1 MKKFTLSV
9 TSPCH
14 ENWEQMTPDQRG
26 RFCASC
32 QKIVVDFTA
41 MSDRQVADYFKK
53 SAVSTCGRFY
63 RDQLNREMV
72 IPKKGL
78 PWLRYFF
85 QFTWPALLLFLKA
98 CGQKEKVTGKTLIEE
113 RKTAWPVL
121 TMGVAV
127 QQITPVDTVKLTNA
141 KKERSVCSTVVG
153 DVEIQP
159 SIPIGEIVVDKD
171 TSLMEQVTG
180 EKPDSDSLLG
190 DTTVVAD
197 PFPNELRS
205 VVLGGFS
212 VVRRGVRQKE
222 VPLMPAQRTAE
233 EQKSLRVLVFPNPV
247 QSGQQLTVASKQN
260 IDGHYQ
266 VFSMEGLLMKTD
278 RLLLTDQQTVSIF
291 VQNWPAATYIL
302 RVVSNDGTQTFTQK
316 IIVQ

>member
-41 MSDRQVADYFKK
+41 MSDRQVADYFKN

-72 IPKKGL
+72 IPKKQL

-85 QFTWPALLLFLKA
+85 QCTWPALLLFLKA
-98 CGQKEKVTGKTLIEE
+98 CGQKEKVTGNALIEE
-113 RKTAWPVL
+113 RKTAMPIL
-121 TMGVAV
+121 TMGFAL
-127 QQITPVDTVKLTNA
+127 QQITPVDTVKQTNT
-141 KKERSVCSTVVG
+141 KMEKSMCSTVVG

-159 SIPIGEIVVDKD
+159 SLTIGEIVVDKD
-171 TSLMEQVTG
+171 TSLMEQVTRERPG
-180 EKPDSDSLLG
+180 RDSLLG

-212 VVRRGVRQKE
+212 VVRNVVCQKE
-222 VPLMPAQRTAE
+222 VPLVPAQRTTE
-233 EQKSLRVLVFPNPV
+233 EQKSLQVLVFPNPV
-247 QSGQQLTVASKQN
+247 QKGQQLTVASKQN

-266 VFSMEGLLMKTD
+266 VLSMDGQLMKTG
-278 RLLLTDQQTVSIF
+278 RLLRTEQQTVSIP

-302 RVVSNDGTQTFTQK
+302 RVVANDGTQTFTQK